1 MGDVLLALSIPLTV
15 CASGIYALCDSWW
28 RRVRRTSPSSHSSS
42 HSSSQSP
49 SRPSS
54 PSPYAHAG
62 ARGQAHAAARLDEHA
77 MLAEAQEIVDEAY
90 ERLAGLYGDV
100 PVSAGSTADHD
111 PSSRA
116 DVRTRTRPPGH

>member
-28 RRVRRTSPSSHSSS
+28 RRARRASPSPR
-42 HSSSQSP
+42 SSSQSP
-49 SRPSS
+49 SQSSLRS
-54 PSPYAHAG
+54 PSAHAC
-62 ARGQAHAAARLDEHA
+62 ARGQAHAAARLDEDA

-90 ERLAGLYGDV
+90 KRLAGLYGDV
-100 PVSAGSTADHD
+100 PVSAGSTVDHA

-116 DVRTRTRPPGH
+116 DVRTRMRPPGH